1 MIGFLKKIFKTRES
15 AKVVKPK
22 ILYKYIGQEKI
33 RYYFPKL
40 SLAFPHIDLLNDPF
54 ETNIQSTLDYTTN
67 LKWIP
72 PKYRNPIVKYKIG
85 NMVDYGENPFYDK
98 YEESK
103 EYHEAK
109 KKNHQLEEL
118 MNFLI
123 KCRNE
128 LGVLSLTS
136 DPLNVLMWAH
146 YGNNHQGI
154 CIGFD
159 MEHSFFSQVD
169 KGQTTVRCNNLFNL
183 LKVEYNNERP
193 NYTEYTA
200 CEYAEKAFTS
210 KFKHWSYEE
219 EYRLIRKL
227 PSNSK
232 ILIQNAPNDLIKEI
246 YFGIKSDID
255 LNIFNNLAENVD
267 LYRVKYRNDGYKLIK
282 ERINLS

>member
-1 MIGFLKKIFKTRES
+1 MIEFFKKIVKNRES
-15 AKVVKPK
+15 AKSAKPK
-22 ILYKYIGQEKI
+22 TLYKYIGQDKI
-33 RYYFPKL
+33 RFYFPKL

-67 LKWIP
+67 LKWTP

-85 NMVDYGENPFYDK
+85 NIVDYGENPFYDK
-98 YEESK
+98 YEESN
-103 EYHEAK
+103 EYQEAK
-109 KKNHQLEEL
+109 KRNYQLEEL

-128 LGVLSLTS
+128 FGVLSLTS

-159 MEHSFFSQVD
+159 MEHSFFSQAGI
-169 KGQTTVRCNNLFNL
+169 GQTTNKCNNLFNL

-193 NYTEYTA
+193 NYNNYTD

-232 ILIQNAPNDLIKEI
+232 ILIQNAPNDVIKEI
-246 YFGIKSDID
+246 YLGIKTDID
-255 LNIFNNLAENVD
+255 LNIFNNLSEKID
-267 LYRVKYRNDGYKLIK
+267 IYRVKYENDWYRLNKEKL
-282 ERINLS
+282 NLS